1 MFKIAEPIRSL
12 LNLCV
17 TEISLKMKPNPSSA
31 ILSTH
36 HFSFLVLWTIIKIHK
51 NIDVLSCHVIIGYI
65 TVRYRSVV
73 FHTTYEACN

>member
-1 MFKIAEPIRSL
+1 MPVFKIAEPIRSL

-73 FHTTYEACN
+73 FI